1 MRVGPRRHRSCLPT
15 PAMAIAHAPQR
26 RRGVLLLLLVA
37 ALPAALLPAT
47 CAAARSK
54 KSYTAIFSFGD
65 SLSDAGNLIVNGT
78 PKALTTARPPYGMTF
93 FRKPTGR
100 CSNGRLVVDFLGTV
114 PVHFTLLPE
123 HFGLPL
129 PPPSQAQGKDFRKGA
144 NFAITGATALEYS
157 FFKAHGIDQRIW
169 NTGSINTQIGWLENM
184 KPSLC
189 KSDKEC
195 KDYFSKSL
203 FVVGEFG
210 GNDYNAPL
218 FSGVPFSDVKT
229 YVPLVAKAIANGVEK
244 LIELG
249 ATDLLV
255 PGILPIGCFPL
266 YLTLYNTSKKSD
278 YNARTGCLRRY
289 NRLAFHHNR
298 ELKQQ
303 LDELQKKYP
312 KTKIMYGD
320 YFKAAMQFVVSPGK
334 FGEFSLLSSIDCYSE
349 FQATFFYH
357 KNFAEYGGQG
367 NYNFNLKKKCGEQG
381 ASVCSNPSSY
391 VSWDGIHMTEAAYK
405 KVADGW
411 LNGPYAEPPILK
423 S

>member
-1 MRVGPRRHRSCLPT
+1 MRVGPRRHSCLPPT
-15 PAMAIAHAPQR
+15 PAAAMAVAHAPP
-26 RRGVLLLLLVA
+26 RRGVLPLLLVA
-37 ALPAALLPAT
+37 ALVAALPAT

-100 CSNGRLVVDFLGTV
+100 CSNGRLVVDFLA
-114 PVHFTLLPE
+114 E

-129 PPPSQAQGKDFRKGA
+129 PPPSQAKGKDFKKGA

-169 NTGSINTQIGWLENM
+169 NTGSINTQIGWLQDM

-189 KSDKEC
+189 KSEQDC

-255 PGILPIGCFPL
+255 PGVLPIGCFPL
-266 YLTLYNTSKKSD
+266 YLTLYNTSSKAD

-320 YFKAAMQFVVSPGK
+320 YFKAALQFVVNPGK
-334 FGEFSLLSSIDCYSE
+334 FGFSTAL
-349 FQATFFYH
+349 QACCG
-357 KNFAEYGGQG
+357 AGGQG

-391 VSWDGIHMTEAAYK
+391 VSWDGIHMTEAAYR

-411 LNGPYAEPPILK
+411 LNGPYAQPPILK

>member
-1 MRVGPRRHRSCLPT
+1 MRAIASSCRHT
-15 PAMAIAHAPQR
+15 QTAAAMAPGSRCSR
-26 RRGVLLLLLVA
+26 RQQLLVAVAVVLLLA
-37 ALPAALLPAT
+37 AAPT
-47 CAAARSK
+47 GCSAARSK
-54 KSYTAIFSFGD
+54 KSYEAIFSFGD
-65 SLSDAGNLIVNGT
+65 SLSDAGNLIADGI
-78 PKALTTARPPYGMTF
+78 PKSLTTARAPYGMTF
-93 FRKPTGR
+93 FGRPTGR
-100 CSNGRLVVDFLGTV
+100 CSNGRLVVDFLA
-114 PVHFTLLPE
+114 E

-129 PPPSQAQGKDFRKGA
+129 PPASKAHGADFSKGA

-157 FFKAHGIDQRIW
+157 FFKQHGIDQRIW
-169 NTGSINTQIGWLENM
+169 NTGSINTQIGWLQDM

-189 KSDKEC
+189 KSDQEC
-195 KDYFSKSL
+195 KDYFGKSL

-218 FSGVPFSDVKT
+218 FSGVAFSEVKT

-249 ATDLLV
+249 AKDLLV
-255 PGILPIGCFPL
+255 PGVLPIGCFPL
-266 YLTLYNTSKKSD
+266 YLTLYNTSSKAD

-312 KTKIMYGD
+312 ETKIMYGD
-320 YFKAAMQFVVSPGK
+320 YFKAAMQFVVSPGN
-334 FGEFSLLSSIDCYSE
+334 FGFSSTM
-349 FQATFFYH
+349 QACCG
-357 KNFAEYGGQG
+357 AGGQG
-367 NYNFNLKKKCGEQG
+367 NYNFNLKKKCGEEG

-391 VSWDGIHMTEAAYK
+391 VSWDGIHMTEAAYRY
-405 KVADGW
+405 VANGW

-423 S
+423 

>member
-1 MRVGPRRHRSCLPT
+1 MRVIASCRHTKPPT
-15 PAMAIAHAPQR
+15 AAMAASGTSR
-26 RRGVLLLLLVA
+26 RRLAVGVLAVVWLAVVTA
-37 ALPAALLPAT
+37 PAG
-47 CAAARSK
+47 CSAARSRSK
-54 KSYTAIFSFGD
+54 KTYEAIFSFGD
-65 SLSDAGNLIVNGT
+65 SLSDAGNLIADGV

-93 FRKPTGR
+93 FGKPTGR
-100 CSNGRLVVDFLGTV
+100 CSNGRLTVDFLA
-114 PVHFTLLPE
+114 E

-129 PPPSQAQGKDFRKGA
+129 PPASKAHNVDFSKGA

-169 NTGSINTQIGWLENM
+169 NTGSINTQIGWLQDM

-189 KSDKEC
+189 KSDSEC
-195 KDYFSKSL
+195 KDYFGRSL

-218 FSGVPFSDVKT
+218 FSGVAFSEVKT
-229 YVPLVAKAIANGVEK
+229 YVPLVAKAIVNGVEK

-249 ATDLLV
+249 AKDLLV
-255 PGILPIGCFPL
+255 PGVLPIGCFPL
-266 YLTLYNTSKKSD
+266 YLTLYNTSNKAD

-312 KTKIMYGD
+312 ETKIMYGD
-320 YFKAAMQFVVSPGK
+320 YFKAAMQFVVSPGN
-334 FGEFSLLSSIDCYSE
+334 FGFSSAM
-349 FQATFFYH
+349 QACCG
-357 KNFAEYGGQG
+357 AGGQG
-367 NYNFNLKKKCGEQG
+367 NYNFNLKKKCGEEG

-391 VSWDGIHMTEAAYK
+391 VSWDGIHMTEAAYRY
-405 KVADGW
+405 VANGW

-423 S
+423 

>member
-1 MRVGPRRHRSCLPT
+1 MRLGCRLLPT
-15 PAMAIAHAPQR
+15 PAVAMAAFPARSR
-26 RRGVLLLLLVA
+26 RTRGV
-37 ALPAALLPAT
+37 ALLPVVAVALLFLAAAPG
-47 CAAARSK
+47 CAAARRSK
-54 KSYTAIFSFGD
+54 KSYKAIFSFGD

-78 PKALTTARPPYGMTF
+78 PQALTTARAPYGMTF
-93 FRKPTGR
+93 FGKPTGR
-100 CSNGRLVVDFLGTV
+100 CSNGRLVVDFLA
-114 PVHFTLLPE
+114 E

-129 PPPSQAQGKDFRKGA
+129 PPPSQAHNTDFKKGA

-169 NTGSINTQIGWLENM
+169 NTGSINTQIGWLQNM

-189 KSDKEC
+189 KSEKEC
-195 KDYFSKSL
+195 RDYFSKSL

-255 PGILPIGCFPL
+255 PGVLPIGCFPL

-289 NRLAFHHNR
+289 NRLAYHHNR

-320 YFKAAMQFVVSPGK
+320 YFKAAMQFVVNPGK
-334 FGEFSLLSSIDCYSE
+334 FGKL
-349 FQATFFYH
+349 FFPRAYH
-357 KNFAEYGGQG
+357 KTSQKLVSAQLCKLAVALEDKAATTSTLRKSATTECPGLMEY
-367 NYNFNLKKKCGEQG
+367 ER
-381 ASVCSNPSSY
+381 
-391 VSWDGIHMTEAAYK
+391 
-405 KVADGW
+405 
-411 LNGPYAEPPILK
+411 
-423 S
+423 